1 MKKLWGIKLVTPMEE
16 EVAMKN
22 QVMELTSRNKDLKAD
37 LDKKRQSYTKFIE
50 ENQEQKDQR
59 ELEIQNLRKEINEEN
74 ATKAQNLH
82 ITE

>member
-1 MKKLWGIKLVTPMEE
+1 MEE